1 MGQYLIDTNTAIDFL
16 DDKLPE
22 KSAILIDENE
32 QLLSVITR
40 MELLAWKNAT
50 ASQLQILQDFINN
63 ATVFGLEESIIVK
76 TIAIR
81 KNYGIKLP
89 DAIIAATALT
99 HGLIL
104 MTRNTKDFATILDLQ
119 VLNPH
124 EL

>member
-89 DAIIAATALT
+89 DAIIAATALA

-104 MTRNTKDFATILDLQ
+104 MTRNTKDFATILDLE

-124 EL
+124 DL

>member
-1 MGQYLIDTNTAIDFL
+1 
-16 DDKLPE
+16 
-22 KSAILIDENE
+22 
-32 QLLSVITR
+32 

-104 MTRNTKDFATILDLQ
+104 MTRNTKDFVTILDLE

>member
-1 MGQYLIDTNTAIDFL
+1 
-16 DDKLPE
+16 
-22 KSAILIDENE
+22 
-32 QLLSVITR
+32 

-104 MTRNTKDFATILDLQ
+104 MTRNTKDFATILDLE

>member
-1 MGQYLIDTNTAIDFL
+1 
-16 DDKLPE
+16 
-22 KSAILIDENE
+22 
-32 QLLSVITR
+32 

-50 ASQLQILQDFINN
+50 ASQLQILQDSINN
-63 ATVFGLEESIIVK
+63 ETVFGLEESIIVK

-89 DAIIAATALT
+89 DAIIAATALA

-104 MTRNTKDFATILDLQ
+104 MTRNIKDFVTILDLQ

>member
-1 MGQYLIDTNTAIDFL
+1 
-16 DDKLPE
+16 
-22 KSAILIDENE
+22 
-32 QLLSVITR
+32 
-40 MELLAWKNAT
+40 MELLAWKNTT

-104 MTRNTKDFATILDLQ
+104 MTRNTKDFVTILDLE

>member
-1 MGQYLIDTNTAIDFL
+1 
-16 DDKLPE
+16 
-22 KSAILIDENE
+22 
-32 QLLSVITR
+32 

-50 ASQLQILQDFINN
+50 AIQLQILQDFINN

-104 MTRNTKDFATILDLQ
+104 MTRNTKDFVTILDLE